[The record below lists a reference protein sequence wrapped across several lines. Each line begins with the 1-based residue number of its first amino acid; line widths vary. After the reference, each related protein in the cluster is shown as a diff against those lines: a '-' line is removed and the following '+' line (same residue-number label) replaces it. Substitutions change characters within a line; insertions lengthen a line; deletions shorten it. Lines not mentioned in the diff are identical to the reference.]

1 MGSQLSARRQ
11 LGSVSMLSGRE
22 PARGGK
28 VRLFQRSVLVAG
40 WARTRRLGH
49 RQAGVG
55 DLTSAGGAHQEGWA
69 TEVFTKATRQP
80 LSPAFLIK
88 YCWLQLLFLIGSE

>member
-11 LGSVSMLSGRE
+11 LGSVNILSGRE

-28 VRLFQRSVLVAG
+28 VRLFQRGVLAAG
-40 WARTRRLGH
+40 LARTQRPGH
-49 RQAGVG
+49 LQAGVG
-55 DLTSAGGAHQEGWA
+55 GLTWPGRAHQEGWA

-80 LSPAFLIK
+80 LSPALLIK
-88 YCWLQLLFLIGSE
+88 YCWLQLLF